1 VLLYSEHTWGAYCS
15 ITEPERDLTRDQWEI
30 KRGYALGADRK
41 SRELLAA
48 AFADRPAAPSGSGA
62 TAQIDIYNTVSWL
75 RTALALVPANLSTAG
90 DRVTDDSGR
99 PVPSQRLASGELA
112 LLARDVP
119 PFAARRYT
127 LSRGEP
133 HVESKATVAGNLLE
147 SGAVRVRLDETSGGI
162 VELTAAAIDGNFA
175 DTSGTEAINDYLY
188 LPGDDL
194 KDLRRSGPVTLR
206 IGEKGPLVASLLI
219 DSDAPGCKRLH
230 REVRVVAGLDH
241 VELFNLVDKARLEA
255 ADYRAKEGKE
265 SVNFAFPFNVPDGR
279 VTIDVPLGLVRVE
292 ADQMP
297 SACKNWLTVG
307 RFADVTSEQ
316 RGITWVTLDAPL
328 VQVGGITA
336 RLLNSQTDPKR
347 LANDG

>member
-1 VLLYSEHTWGAYCS
+1 
-15 ITEPERDLTRDQWEI
+15 
-30 KRGYALGADRK
+30 
-41 SRELLAA
+41 
-48 AFADRPAAPSGSGA
+48 
-62 TAQIDIYNTVSWL
+62 
-75 RTALALVPANLSTAG
+75 
-90 DRVTDDSGR
+90 
-99 PVPSQRLASGELA
+99 
-112 LLARDVP
+112 
-119 PFAARRYT
+119 
-127 LSRGEP
+127 
-133 HVESKATVAGNLLE
+133 
-147 SGAVRVRLDETSGGI
+147 
-162 VELTAAAIDGNFA
+162 
-175 DTSGTEAINDYLY
+175 
-188 LPGDDL
+188 
-194 KDLRRSGPVTLR
+194 VTLR

-219 DSDAPGCKRLH
+219 DSDAPGCKRLL

-336 RLLNSQTDPKR
+336 RLLNSQTDPNVWQTTVEPTQR
-347 LANDG
+347 LYSWAMNNHWGTNYRAYQEGPTMFRFILRPHGAPDLPEAERFATGSSQPLLCVRASGTQPPSTSLLRVEPSDILVTALKPADDGKGWIVRLFNAGSRERAATLTWSGSEPAPMSFSNTAEHPGAAIRGPIPIPPRGLVTVRLERGS